1 MSIYLYLFLF
11 LACQGWCFGLELYT
25 NHKQMELKYPSGET
39 KVWNFNRRDQLESMM
54 TKISSLSHAPIGY
67 GRPLAGGKRTRD
79 SF

>member
-1 MSIYLYLFLF
+1 
-11 LACQGWCFGLELYT
+11 
-25 NHKQMELKYPSGET
+25 MELKYPSGET
-39 KVWNFNRRDQLESMM
+39 KVWNFNRRDQLENMM